1 MEPSKP
7 SGLPMQVHTCA
18 FSLQP
23 SPFIMVTSLRS
34 LHFKFS

>member
-1 MEPSKP
+1 MEQSKP

-23 SPFIMVTSLRS
+23 SPFITVTSLRS
-34 LHFKFS
+34 VRFKFS